1 VVPSLTLLTDVL
13 QGCLWIPPSIDT
25 QLNKHQD
32 QQEKDQDSPNPESM
46 GPRKSTYLS
55 ISLFPGEPMWTET
68 KSY

>member
-46 GPRKSTYLS
+46 GL
-55 ISLFPGEPMWTET
+55 
-68 KSY
+68 